1 MANAPSG
8 YFPLDSRQMIPAYV
22 PLVVVIVIAADMLL
36 SGRDSLAFPKWL
48 TGVPAIGSL
57 AHGKE
62 RLLTSATIATLVV
75 CVSYAGFV
83 SIRDT
88 HTAVFDPEYGYNAY
102 VYNSEHIHIETT
114 SVSEYLEELV
124 GDAEPVVM
132 SHFDLYVGDDS
143 LIYFRD
149 ECDLEDFERRIH
161 LRVEPVNKLVLSGI
175 RKNFGVDFLGFYPSR
190 QGIILDGKCLM
201 VAPLPE
207 YDIERITTG
216 QSSDRG
222 NVEFWDVSF
231 APSA

>member
-1 MANAPSG
+1 M
-8 YFPLDSRQMIPAYV
+8 
-22 PLVVVIVIAADMLL
+22 
-36 SGRDSLAFPKWL
+36 AFPKWL

-57 AHGKE
+57 AHDKE

-75 CVSYAGFV
+75 CISYAGFV

-102 VYNSEHIHIETT
+102 VYNAEHIDIETT

-124 GDAEPVVM
+124 GEAEPIVM
-132 SHFDLYVGDDS
+132 SHFDLYVADGS

-149 ECDLEDFERRIH
+149 ECDSEDFERRVH
-161 LRVEPVNKLVLSGI
+161 LRVEPVNKLALSGI

-231 APSA
+231 APST